1 MRWLDR
7 LLLRFRSLLG
17 RDRME
22 RELAGEFRFHVDQQI
37 AENLQAGMTEAEARA
52 AALRTVGEI
61 AQFQEQ
67 CRDARGVQWF
77 ENLAQDLR
85 YAFRTLRRTPAFA
98 AVAILT
104 LALGIGANAAIFS
117 LVDAVMLKLLP
128 VRDPQ
133 QLFFLRSSSEQV
145 GNFHISR
152 TISLGTLQQML
163 QAKTLEGAI
172 GYDGVPHLNISINGQ
187 VELAGGSFVSGN
199 YFDVLGVHP
208 VLGRTLTPNDDRPE
222 AGGAQGWPAMVSYG
236 YWQSRFAG
244 RTDVLGQR
252 MTINQVPFVIVGV
265 IAPGFTGIDMEEHA
279 DVVMPTVTRSQVV
292 AGKVSS
298 EFPKPDDYAG
308 QAIGRVRPGVPLS
321 TAAAELTVIFR
332 QGEIA
337 VAGSKL
343 KQEDREAIQRLSI
356 ELTPAGQG
364 FSDIRKRFS
373 TALKVLMVVVGLVML
388 IACANIASLLL
399 ARASAR
405 QREIA
410 VRLSLGSSRWR
421 LARQLLTESLVLSAL
436 GGVLGLLLAIWGRNA
451 IVYFATSQPD
461 MIPLRIDWRLLAFT
475 AGVCI
480 LNAFLFGLAPAW
492 RASRIDCNEAL
503 KARSVRAAGRLPMG
517 RILVAGQVAISLAL
531 LVGAALFLGTLRRL
545 YQVDLGYNR
554 DQLLMMTVDPHL
566 AGYETAR
573 LPQFWNE
580 LTARAKATPG
590 VRSVSLMSNRLMGG
604 PTRLN
609 SLFVPGYTPS
619 PTEKGTM
626 WVVTYAVGPQFFE
639 TMGMPLVAGRGF
651 TELDSGT
658 SSPRVAVINQA
669 MAKHFFGD
677 RNPIGQHIGNDS
689 KGPMAEIVGVAKDV
703 HYFGFTEDKQDVW
716 FSPML
721 QDAGVLWYNPLEDS
735 TLVVRTNLDPS
746 HMIGDLRGVVRG
758 IDPNVPVYD
767 VKTMSAQVDAHL
779 ALQRTL
785 ALLTSFFGLLALG
798 LSAIG
803 LYGVLAYGVAQRT
816 GEIGIRMA
824 LGADRSSILRLIF
837 RETVQVL
844 AIGIAAGLAIA
855 IGGGKLVQSLLF
867 GVTPHDIGAFAAGVL
882 VLSAVALI
890 AALMPARR
898 AMGVD
903 PIVALRYE

>member
-1 MRWLDR
+1 MRWLDKILMR
-7 LLLRFRSLLG
+7 LRSLLG

-22 RELAGEFRFHVDQQI
+22 RELESEFRFHLDQQI
-37 AENLQAGMTEAEARA
+37 AENLQAGMSPKEARA
-52 AALRTVGEI
+52 AALRAVGGI
-61 AQFQEQ
+61 AQLEEE

-77 ENLAQDLR
+77 ETLAQDLR
-85 YAFRTLRRTPAFA
+85 YAFRTLRRTPAFTVV
-98 AVAILT
+98 AVLT
-104 LALGIGANAAIFS
+104 LALGIGANTAIFS

-128 VRDPQ
+128 VREPQ
-133 QLFFLRSSSEQV
+133 RLFFLRSSSVQV

-152 TISLGTLQQML
+152 TVSLGTLKQMA
-163 QAKTLEGAI
+163 QAKTLDGITA
-172 GYDGVPHLNISINGQ
+172 YDEAPHLNVSVNGR
-187 VELAGGSFVSGN
+187 VDLASGNFVSGT
-199 YFDVLGVHP
+199 YFNVLGVP
-208 VLGRTLTPNDDRPE
+208 AVLGRTLTPDDDRPE
-222 AGGAQGWPAMVSYG
+222 AAAAQGWPAMVSYG
-236 YWQSRFAG
+236 YWQLRFAG
-244 RTDVLGQR
+244 RADVLGQR
-252 MTINQVPFVIVGV
+252 VTINQIPFVIVGV
-265 IAPGFTGIDMEEHA
+265 IAPGFTGIDLEEHA
-279 DVVMPTVTRSQVV
+279 DLVMPSVSRSQVIEE
-292 AGKVSS
+292 KVSAG
-298 EFPKPDDYAG
+298 FPKPDDYAG
-308 QAIGRVRPGVPLS
+308 QVVGRLRPGMSLS

-332 QGEIA
+332 QNEIA
-337 VAGSKL
+337 LAGAKMSND
-343 KQEDREAIQRLSI
+343 QREAIQKLSI
-356 ELTPAGQG
+356 EPTPAGQG
-364 FSDIRKRFS
+364 SSAIRKKFS
-373 TALKVLMVVVGLVML
+373 TALEVLMVVVGLVML

-399 ARASAR
+399 ARSSAR

-410 VRLSLGSSRWR
+410 VRLSLGSSRMR

-436 GGVLGLLLAIWGRNA
+436 GGTLGLLLAIWGRNA
-451 IVYFATSQPD
+451 IVYFATSEAGS
-461 MIPLRIDWRLLAFT
+461 IPLQLDWRLLAFT

-480 LNAFLFGLAPAW
+480 LNALLFGLAPAW

-503 KARSVRAAGRLPMG
+503 KSRSGRTASRLPMG
-517 RILVAGQVAISLAL
+517 RVLVAGQVAISLAL
-531 LVGAALFLGTLRRL
+531 LVGAALFLSTLRRL
-545 YQVDLGYNR
+545 YQVDLGYSR

-566 AGYETAR
+566 AGYEGTR

-590 VRSVSLMSNRLMGG
+590 VRSVSLMSNRLLGG
-604 PTRLN
+604 MTRLN

-619 PTEKGTM
+619 PAEKGTL
-626 WVVTYAVGPQFFE
+626 WVVSFAVGPQFFA
-639 TMGMPLVAGRGF
+639 TTGMPLVAGRDF

-658 SSPRVAVINQA
+658 TSPRVAVINQS

-677 RNPIGQHIGNDS
+677 RDAIGQHIGNDS
-689 KGPMAEIVGVAKDV
+689 KGPMAEIVGIAKDV
-703 HYFGFTEDKQDVW
+703 HYFGMTEDKQDVW
-716 FSPML
+716 FSPMM

-735 TLVVRTNLDPS
+735 TLVVRTNLDPDRMVS
-746 HMIGDLRGVVRG
+746 DLRGVVRA

-767 VKTMSAQVDAHL
+767 VKSMSEQVDANL
-779 ALQRTL
+779 AQQRTL

-890 AALMPARR
+890 AAL
-898 AMGVD
+898 
-903 PIVALRYE
+903 